1 MNISESILS
10 HQDFCY
16 FLARIMTNIDEY
28 PSCKKLLLSGIH
40 LIGQDDLRHGLD
52 DLRDALEMLLKDL
65 LQNNLSIERQSS
77 KENQRVIAQEWMGR
91 NYAST
96 LANDNEILQ
105 EISKFSRKA

>member
-40 LIGQDDLRHGLD
+40 LIGQDDLILI
-52 DLRDALEMLLKDL
+52 LKYSSFIDFDCYTFYL
-65 LQNNLSIERQSS
+65 CFCIFSFTLSQPPQKFLQ
-77 KENQRVIAQEWMGR
+77 W
-91 NYAST
+91 
-96 LANDNEILQ
+96 
-105 EISKFSRKA
+105 